1 MYWQIPYRIDSP
13 IISHF
18 AQAMHYVAMI
28 DDPELRTTLAQHI
41 RVTNLESQAEAEG
54 LHGIIDRLEEENA
67 EQKELIQA
75 LTLQN
80 QEYFSALMIRNE
92 QVAEANDATMR
103 AEKAAKD
110 AEDKAQMS
118 VSQKWR
124 KSQNGQRNDF
134 PI

>member
-41 RVTNLESQAEAEG
+41 RVTNLESQAEVEK
-54 LHGIIDRLEEENA
+54 LNGIIERLEEENA

-92 QVAEANDATMR
+92 QVAEANDAG
-103 AEKAAKD
+103 
-110 AEDKAQMS
+110 
-118 VSQKWR
+118 R
-124 KSQNGQRNDF
+124 KGHERCRRQSSDERR
-134 PI
+134 